1 MPYKFNSSSQ
11 FLLQNVP
18 QEHALTAVRQKM
30 FNHLWLI
37 AYKTV
42 TASQDMIA
50 FSNHALHSDIPGRDM
65 KKKKAEVFNCWCHR
79 YFLHLLENVFL
90 HIISKCSNI
99 HAKAEI
105 HLFPSPFHPLGSGK
119 NMSATGWKQTHMG
132 VAGKSGSMK
141 CRLCLR
147 SCKFVLYS
155 CRQLSHTPIANMNWA
170 WAVEVDGLFSTSG
183 DGGGEA
189 RICTVAVW
197 KRRTVNCRV

>member
-65 KKKKAEVFNCWCHR
+65 KKKKQKYSTAGVTG
-79 YFLHLLENVFL
+79 
-90 HIISKCSNI
+90 IS
-99 HAKAEI
+99 
-105 HLFPSPFHPLGSGK
+105 FTF
-119 NMSATGWKQTHMG
+119 
-132 VAGKSGSMK
+132 
-141 CRLCLR
+141 
-147 SCKFVLYS
+147 
-155 CRQLSHTPIANMNWA
+155 
-170 WAVEVDGLFSTSG
+170 
-183 DGGGEA
+183 
-189 RICTVAVW
+189 
-197 KRRTVNCRV
+197 